1 MSINIGY
8 LGNNYG
14 TNNIGSMDNR
24 LVINTYNTSNSIN
37 INTNP
42 NSTSNAVINYKN
54 LYKTGV
60 IDNNYV
66 IQNSSNDN
74 AFILSNSNININ
86 KNTNFN
92 NDISCKLQL
101 NTSNDTF
108 NITSNINIYLYKNN
122 NFSCYD
128 KDINNPNF
136 IFNNNFFKIYKDT
149 YFEENLYVNS
159 IKPTTTTGLINIY
172 NANLIGAK
180 IESTDVIRFSI
191 NGEKTVPITGQ
202 SFIINRY
209 YNSSNIL
216 EVNSIN
222 FNENTSS
229 NTYYNEPI
237 FKHFALD
244 NNGMVSIGSKPPDA
258 PLSISANY
266 YDNPYIFKYTGTQLS
281 DTFNISKD
289 ANVGI
294 GTTNPMGILHINRND
309 DKYDYTTSNLSYNSV
324 RNLPLIKLNIDYDI
338 TKNIITSSNND
349 IIINSS
355 NIVAINTCNY
365 SYIPKDI
372 NKSIFINT
380 SQLVNNIYILNNE
393 LSTIIN
399 NDITNLSSNIIYKTY
414 TLNNFISSNLF
425 PNKIE
430 NVSFKYNNNIY
441 YPDNTYLLDYI
452 EDNNYIINDTVV
464 VNYVS
469 LYEIDITY
477 RSVHNYNHGIIILS
491 KDTYNIG
498 AYNTPS
504 YFKNNINNFTK
515 TTSNFSISTLTGTRT
530 IENSDKTLTSNLEQ
544 YDDVNFNLNIYIE
557 NNKIHKTSYT
567 TSNIIIQSPAP
578 DFLYLTSNN
587 EYKASISH
595 NGTLSLGTK
604 CPLNKNNYILYI
616 PEKTGYINNIE
627 TNSITTS
634 NSSIIFNNKNIS
646 SINNITSLSTNIT
659 NGIIDNIY
667 SSNIII
673 YNQLSI
679 KNITMNSSNVHLTN
693 KLSISSDPLDTN
705 SILRDQSALMKI
717 TLTSNI
723 LIEDSI
729 FKNTNGIVITNNN
742 IDNVIS
748 NNINPCISIYGKDG
762 SYPLIKLSKNNI
774 INSSGI
780 YTVDNTLNNYF
791 IRLATKT
798 YYNGGKSYLDHFEI
812 CCDNIRDTPN
822 KTSYYNDIN
831 TTSKDTN
838 ILPSFIKHVKDFNML
853 CFGELNNICI
863 KCDNAFSDI
872 YNSYTQQTPEI
883 DTFTNSTNKISL
895 GIPFKDKLVISRYL
909 QGDIEDWVEIFNNKI
924 CKVPNN
930 GNPSDLSVYNKYN
943 SNMLNIFGNTG
954 IWSISGNNILKTK
967 MKVDS
972 SYNDIGCEIVIGN
985 DNNELN
991 YNTNLNVYG
1000 DIISAYPIKTY
1011 ASSNIMNGIVDI
1023 NSLYDDSVEIVNKIK
1038 NIKGYSYYRR
1048 DPLIREFGLKAEE
1061 VESEFPD
1068 LINSHN
1074 DKLTIQYGNM
1084 TAVLVEAIKELS
1096 NKIDAINT
1104 RLTNI
1109 ETHL

>member
-191 NGEKTVPITGQ
+191 NGEKAVPITGQ

-355 NIVAINTCNY
+355 NIIALNTYSY
-365 SYIPKDI
+365 SYIPI
-372 NKSIFINT
+372 NIEKEIFNNT

-393 LSTIIN
+393 LNNIIN

-425 PNKIE
+425 KYKIA
-430 NVSFKYNNNIY
+430 NTYINFNYKNNIY
-441 YPDNTYLLDYI
+441 YPNNTYLLDYI
-452 EDNNYIINDTVV
+452 EDNYYSILYNNIIYDN
-464 VNYVS
+464 
-469 LYEIDITY
+469 IY
-477 RSVHNYNHGIIILS
+477 RYKSIHTYNHGIIILS
-491 KDTYNIG
+491 KDTYNEG
-498 AYNTPS
+498 KYNTPS

-515 TTSNFSISTLTGTRT
+515 STSNFFISTLTY
-530 IENSDKTLTSNLEQ
+530 SNEDVNGSNINL

-557 NNKIHKTSYT
+557 KNKIHKTSYI
-567 TSNIIIQSPAP
+567 TSNIIIPSPAP

-742 IDNVIS
+742 IDTVLS
-748 NNINPCISIYGKDG
+748 SNINPSISIYGKDG

-774 INSSGI
+774 INSSGT

-798 YYNGGKSYLDHFEI
+798 YYNGGISYLDHFEI

-831 TTSKDTN
+831 TKRKDTN

-872 YNSYTQQTPEI
+872 YSVLQTEPKL

-895 GIPFKDKLVISRYL
+895 GIPFKDKLAFANNN
-909 QGDIEDWVEIFNNKI
+909 QNDFEDWVEIFNNKI
-924 CKVPNN
+924 CKAPKNI
-930 GNPSDLSVYNKYN
+930 SDVVFYNKYN

-967 MKVDS
+967 MNVDN

-985 DNNELN
+985 DNNLLN
-991 YNTNLNVYG
+991 ANTNLNVYG
-1000 DIISAYPIKTY
+1000 GIISVYPIKTY
-1011 ASSNIMNGIVDI
+1011 ASENIMNGIVDI
-1023 NSLYDDSVEIVNKIK
+1023 NSLYGSVEIVNKIK
-1038 NIKGYSYYRR
+1038 NIKGYSYYRNN
-1048 DPLIREFGLKAEE
+1048 PTIREFGLKAEE
-1061 VESEFPD
+1061 VQEQFPQLISE
-1068 LINSHN
+1068 HN

-1096 NKIDAINT
+1096 DKLDAINT

-1109 ETHL
+1109 EASI

>member
-24 LVINTYNTSNSIN
+24 LIINTYNTSNSIN

-74 AFILSNSNININ
+74 ALILSNSNININ

-101 NTSNDTF
+101 NTSNNTF

-128 KDINNPNF
+128 RDTNNPNF

-355 NIVAINTCNY
+355 NIIALNTYSY
-365 SYIPKDI
+365 SYIPI
-372 NKSIFINT
+372 NIEKEIFNNT

-393 LSTIIN
+393 LNNIIN

-425 PNKIE
+425 KNKIA
-430 NVSFKYNNNIY
+430 NTYISFNYKNNIY
-441 YPDNTYLLDYI
+441 YPNNTYLLDYI
-452 EDNNYIINDTVV
+452 EDNYYSNSNSFTNEQGGYK
-464 VNYVS
+464 YKS
-469 LYEIDITY
+469 F
-477 RSVHNYNHGIIILS
+477 HNYNHGIIILS
-491 KDTYNIG
+491 KDTYNEG
-498 AYNTPS
+498 KYNTPS

-515 TTSNFSISTLTGTRT
+515 STSNFFISTLTY
-530 IENSDKTLTSNLEQ
+530 SNEDVNGSNINL

-557 NNKIHKTSYT
+557 KNKIHKTSYI
-567 TSNIIIQSPAP
+567 TSNIIIPSPAP

-646 SINNITSLSTNIT
+646 SINNITSVSANII

-693 KLSISSDPLDTN
+693 KLSISSDPLDNN

-831 TTSKDTN
+831 TTRKDTN
-838 ILPSFIKHVKDFNML
+838 ILPSFIKHVKNFNML

-872 YNSYTQQTPEI
+872 YNSYIKNTPEEG
-883 DTFTNSTNKISL
+883 TFTNSTNKISL
-895 GIPFKDKLVISRYL
+895 GIPFRDKLAFANNN
-909 QGDIEDWVEIFNNKI
+909 QNDIEDWVEIFNNKI
-924 CKVPNN
+924 CNIPV
-930 GNPSDLSVYNKYN
+930 NPSDILVYNKYN
-943 SNMLNIFGNTG
+943 SNMLNIFGNTN

-967 MKVDS
+967 MNVDN

-985 DNNELN
+985 DNNLLN
-991 YNTNLNVYG
+991 ANTNLNVYG
-1000 DIISAYPIKTY
+1000 GIISVYPIKTY
-1011 ASSNIMNGIVDI
+1011 ASSNIMNGIADI
-1023 NSLYDDSVEIVNKIK
+1023 NSLYGDVEIVNKIK
-1038 NIKGYSYYRR
+1038 NIKGYSYYRNN
-1048 DPLIREFGLKAEE
+1048 PTIREFGLKAEE
-1061 VESEFPD
+1061 VQEQFPE
-1068 LINSHN
+1068 LISAHN

-1096 NKIDAINT
+1096 DKLDAINT
-1104 RLTNI
+1104 RLDTL
-1109 ETHL
+1109 EGYHTPPA

>member
-14 TNNIGSMDNR
+14 INNIGSMDNR
-24 LVINTYNTSNSIN
+24 LIINTYNTSNSIN

-74 AFILSNSNININ
+74 ALILSNSNININ

-101 NTSNDTF
+101 NTSNNTF

-128 KDINNPNF
+128 RDTNNPNF

-355 NIVAINTCNY
+355 NIIALNTYSY
-365 SYIPKDI
+365 SYIPI
-372 NKSIFINT
+372 NIEKEIFNNT

-393 LSTIIN
+393 LNNIIN

-425 PNKIE
+425 KNKIA
-430 NVSFKYNNNIY
+430 NTYISFNYKNNIY
-441 YPDNTYLLDYI
+441 YPNNTYLLDYI
-452 EDNNYIINDTVV
+452 EDNYYSI
-464 VNYVS
+464 
-469 LYEIDITY
+469 LYNNTIYDNIY
-477 RSVHNYNHGIIILS
+477 RYKSIHTYNHGIIILS
-491 KDTYNIG
+491 KDTYNEG
-498 AYNTPS
+498 KYNTPS

-515 TTSNFSISTLTGTRT
+515 STSNFFISTLTY
-530 IENSDKTLTSNLEQ
+530 SNEDVNGSNINL

-557 NNKIHKTSYT
+557 KNKIHKTSYI
-567 TSNIIIQSPAP
+567 TSNIIIPSPAP

-831 TTSKDTN
+831 TTRKDTN
-838 ILPSFIKHVKDFNML
+838 ILPSFIKHVKNFNML

-872 YNSYTQQTPEI
+872 YNSYIKNTPEEG
-883 DTFTNSTNKISL
+883 TFTNSTNKISL
-895 GIPFKDKLVISRYL
+895 GIPFRDKLAFANNN
-909 QGDIEDWVEIFNNKI
+909 QNDIEDWVEIFNNKI
-924 CKVPNN
+924 CNIPV
-930 GNPSDLSVYNKYN
+930 NPSDILVYNKYN
-943 SNMLNIFGNTG
+943 SNMLNIFGNTN

-967 MKVDS
+967 MNVDN

-985 DNNELN
+985 DNNLLN
-991 YNTNLNVYG
+991 ANTNLNVYG
-1000 DIISAYPIKTY
+1000 GIISVYPIKTY
-1011 ASSNIMNGIVDI
+1011 ASSNIMNGIADI
-1023 NSLYDDSVEIVNKIK
+1023 NSLYGDVEIVNKIK
-1038 NIKGYSYYRR
+1038 NIKGYSYYRNN
-1048 DPLIREFGLKAEE
+1048 PTIREFGLKAEE
-1061 VESEFPD
+1061 VQEQFPE
-1068 LINSHN
+1068 LISAHN

-1096 NKIDAINT
+1096 DKLDAINT
-1104 RLTNI
+1104 RLDTL
-1109 ETHL
+1109 EGYHTPPA

>member
-355 NIVAINTCNY
+355 NIIALNTYSY
-365 SYIPKDI
+365 SYIPI
-372 NKSIFINT
+372 NIEKEIFNNT

-393 LSTIIN
+393 LNNIIN

-425 PNKIE
+425 KNKIA
-430 NVSFKYNNNIY
+430 NTYISFNYKNNIY
-441 YPDNTYLLDYI
+441 YPNNTYLLDYI
-452 EDNNYIINDTVV
+452 EDNYYSILYNNIIYDNIYKYKSIHT
-464 VNYVS
+464 
-469 LYEIDITY
+469 
-477 RSVHNYNHGIIILS
+477 YNHGIIILS
-491 KDTYNIG
+491 KDTYNEG
-498 AYNTPS
+498 KYNTPS

-515 TTSNFSISTLTGTRT
+515 STSNFFISTLTY
-530 IENSDKTLTSNLEQ
+530 SNEDVNGSNINL

-557 NNKIHKTSYT
+557 KNKIHKTSYI
-567 TSNIIIQSPAP
+567 TSNIIIPSPAP

-742 IDNVIS
+742 IDNVLS
-748 NNINPCISIYGKDG
+748 SNINPSISIYGKDG

-774 INSSGI
+774 RDSSTTYI
-780 YTVDNTLNNYF
+780 VENTLNNYF

-798 YYNGGKSYLDHFEI
+798 YYNGGRSYLDHFEI

-831 TTSKDTN
+831 TNNTNNTN

-930 GNPSDLSVYNKYN
+930 GNNSDLLVYNKYN

-967 MKVDS
+967 MNIDNF
-972 SYNDIGCEIVIGN
+972 YNDNGCEIVIGN
-985 DNNELN
+985 DNDLLN
-991 YNTNLNVYG
+991 ANTNLNVYG
-1000 DIISAYPIKTY
+1000 GIISAYPIKTY
-1011 ASSNIMNGIVDI
+1011 ASENTMEGIVDI
-1023 NSLYDDSVEIVNKIK
+1023 NILYGSVDIVNKIK
-1038 NIKGYSYYRR
+1038 NIKGYSYFRNNSS
-1048 DPLIREFGLKAEE
+1048 IRELGLKAEE
-1061 VESEFPD
+1061 VQEQFPQ
-1068 LINSHN
+1068 LISAHN

-1096 NKIDAINT
+1096 DKLDAINT

-1109 ETHL
+1109 EARIP